1 MLSGPGAN
9 SVQRG
14 RNGATHLARSNE
26 AVEEGAIPAQVVGQ
40 YFGSRA
46 RNVKNDTEVVSLRV
60 FALVGID

>member
-1 MLSGPGAN
+1 ML

-26 AVEEGAIPAQVVGQ
+26 AVEEGVIPARVGGQ
-40 YFGSRA
+40 YFSSRA
-46 RNVKNDTEVVSLRV
+46 HNVEIENDTEVVSLRV